1 MPNFQLFVFCKRML
15 TSEIS
20 VDESSSSGSS
30 EIEFLDFETL
40 SDGCLSQGHG
50 QSSLVESEEASSLSA
65 PVPYDDELI
74 ADAEWIEKYQEKK
87 ASKAIQIKTLQGRLE
102 GTVPI
107 TDW

>member
-1 MPNFQLFVFCKRML
+1 MS
-15 TSEIS
+15 TSELS

-30 EIEFLDFETL
+30 EIEFSDFEMEVEEFETL
-40 SDGCLSQGHG
+40 SDRSSSHGHG

-65 PVPYDDELI
+65 PVPYDDEPI

-87 ASKAIQIKTLQGRLE
+87 ASEAIQIKTLQGRLE